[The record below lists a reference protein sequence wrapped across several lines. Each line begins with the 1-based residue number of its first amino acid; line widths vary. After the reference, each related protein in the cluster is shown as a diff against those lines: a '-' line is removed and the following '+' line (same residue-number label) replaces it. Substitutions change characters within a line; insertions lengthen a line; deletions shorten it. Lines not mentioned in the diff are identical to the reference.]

1 MDKNRE
7 VAIKIIE
14 LFEELLEKYE
24 IQIPSEDRENNPDE
38 ASIFGTNYYN
48 LEDGITKILEEN
60 FCND

>member
-14 LFEELLEKYE
+14 LFEELLEKYQ

>member
-24 IQIPSEDRENNPDE
+24 IQIPSEDRENNPAE

-48 LEDGITKILEEN
+48 LEDGITKILEEH